1 MTSFTHIN
9 GQLLN
14 RNLGPI
20 VKSLLPGPPV
30 QKTRPEVFGS
40 SNGAKVVLCTD
51 QGLKV
56 YIHEILVRRC
66 TNLLDTFESTEELRD
81 PFGLLVIILLV

>member
-1 MTSFTHIN
+1 MTSSTHIN

-14 RNLGPI
+14 NNLGPI
-20 VKSLLPGPPV
+20 VKTLLPGPPV

-66 TNLLDTFESTEELRD
+66 TNLLDAFVSIEEL
-81 PFGLLVIILLV
+81 